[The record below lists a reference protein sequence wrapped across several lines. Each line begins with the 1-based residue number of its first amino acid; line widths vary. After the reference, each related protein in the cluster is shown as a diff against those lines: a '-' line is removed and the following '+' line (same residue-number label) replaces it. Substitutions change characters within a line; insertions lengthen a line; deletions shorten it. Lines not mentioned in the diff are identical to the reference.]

1 VVAAAIE
8 AGVMDRS
15 AKVIAFRRR
24 ASCDEGAAH
33 LLDERPD
40 PPVKPMSTLQL
51 WIVVLL
57 APLLLVG
64 SVVLFLAVVG
74 VWLVWLLITI
84 FLVAGMVVFARRLRR
99 HGLFLLGRRAV
110 G

>member
-1 VVAAAIE
+1 
-8 AGVMDRS
+8 MDPS

-40 PPVKPMSTLQL
+40 PPVEPMSRLQFWL
-51 WIVVLL
+51 VVLL
-57 APLLLVG
+57 TPWLLIG

-84 FLVAGMVVFARRLRR
+84 FLVAGMIVFARRLRR
-99 HGLFLLGRRAV
+99 QGLILLGRRAI

>member
-1 VVAAAIE
+1 
-8 AGVMDRS
+8 MDPS
-15 AKVIAFRRR
+15 GKVIAFRRR

-64 SVVLFLAVVG
+64 SVVLFLAVVA
-74 VWLVWLLITI
+74 VSLLRLLTPTSP
-84 FLVAGMVVFARRLRR
+84 LPGTPVFAPRPPPPRPP
-99 HGLFLLGRRAV
+99 LLPPPPL
-110 G
+110 